1 MYQGNIGTEKAKY
14 MSETASNSF
23 MLDYKNRP
31 LCLISAFLPIMYPGS
46 VGTPNARYTFETD
59 WCRSRG
65 SSLQAHKG
73 HACISRIAPVAIV
86 VIVVSWVIEFP
97 TVWLQVVKRD
107 DVGFFGRVI

>member
-1 MYQGNIGTEKAKY
+1 MYLGNALL
-14 MSETASNSF
+14 S
-23 MLDYKNRP
+23 
-31 LCLISAFLPIMYPGS
+31 IMYPGS

-59 WCRSRG
+59 WCRNRG
-65 SSLQAHKG
+65 SSFQAHKG

-107 DVGFFGRVI
+107 DVGFFGKVILR